1 VNLGFTKVEC
11 KKEKAV
17 RSLTKAASLT
27 LRLEQAEDIVLADRA
42 LDVAN
47 DGARGVIH
55 EFDTDLSDTTTG
67 ASAAEYF
74 GDLCELDGSLSG
86 VLWGRKGIASVILL
100 TFRDAMSTKSS
111 MVWKFL
117 SFCSS
122 VLQIPVISGHACA
135 MLRMS
140 FAIVVRMSSLYPMT
154 EYSIWMHPSIELL
167 IHTIM
172 NPINL
177 TIVYALKERD
187 STASQPEYGYVVRT
201 PTSWSDPECGVSSNL
216 LAEKIGFGLYPMLHQ
231 ALVALCAIWHYKAVY
246 IISHLDV
253 MIENSTLVR
262 ATVSCPGSAGF
273 VRKELPDGERLC
285 VNKAY
290 IHYTVQD

>member
-1 VNLGFTKVEC
+1 M
-11 KKEKAV
+11 

-67 ASAAEYF
+67 TSAAEYF

-100 TFRDAMSTKSS
+100 TFRDVMSTKSS
-111 MVWKFL
+111 VVWKFL

-122 VLQIPVISGHACA
+122 VLQIPVISGHACS

-140 FAIVVRMSSLYPMT
+140 FAI
-154 EYSIWMHPSIELL
+154 
-167 IHTIM
+167 
-172 NPINL
+172 
-177 TIVYALKERD
+177 
-187 STASQPEYGYVVRT
+187 
-201 PTSWSDPECGVSSNL
+201 
-216 LAEKIGFGLYPMLHQ
+216 
-231 ALVALCAIWHYKAVY
+231 AV
-246 IISHLDV
+246 
-253 MIENSTLVR
+253 
-262 ATVSCPGSAGF
+262 
-273 VRKELPDGERLC
+273 
-285 VNKAY
+285 
-290 IHYTVQD
+290 